1 MQEQEKESLLLIQNS
16 DLSEYSLVSV
26 RGMEADEVV
35 EALYAMNGDDRLS
48 VAAYLESRGAW
59 VTEIANE
66 GTKEFGE
73 YHLDVRY
80 NTDTNEVTDLK
91 AEMEWNERAKEP
103 IGADDVIL
111 KITHAEGF
119 EVERI
124 TNKTP
129 EEVQEIMTAII
140 KLENK
145 DRKSIHDC
153 LESYGADYISS
164 NYSSYASGYAG
175 AADSRKKA
183 AATQTGSIGES
194 GLSQKAQALL
204 EKLRKTYGDMDFM
217 VADFDKGDNAKE
229 ILSRG
234 TKDVSVIFSSSELE
248 KMASDGKYEQEY
260 MSQVQGALRMSERIN
275 REFGFTSVSGQ
286 KNGGAGINRIGI
298 SFTNWYAGAVKK
310 NPSMV
315 DEYEKQSEEYVEKNV
330 KDRKLDTTFAGIKTG
345 NRAVF
350 LESLKAFQSSNPD
363 FLASIINRE
372 LASKF
377 WMV

>member
-1 MQEQEKESLLLIQNS
+1 MA
-16 DLSEYSLVSV
+16 
-26 RGMEADEVV
+26 ME
-35 EALYAMNGDDRLS
+35 
-48 VAAYLESRGAW
+48 
-59 VTEIANE
+59 
-66 GTKEFGE
+66 
-73 YHLDVRY
+73 
-80 NTDTNEVTDLK
+80 
-91 AEMEWNERAKEP
+91 
-103 IGADDVIL
+103 
-111 KITHAEGF
+111 
-119 EVERI
+119 
-124 TNKTP
+124 
-129 EEVQEIMTAII
+129 
-140 KLENK
+140 
-145 DRKSIHDC
+145 
-153 LESYGADYISS
+153 ISS

-298 SFTNWYAGAVKK
+298 SFNSDGTTSLFAELEKSSARQRERIEKAREEK
-310 NPSMV
+310 RA
-315 DEYEKQSEEYVEKNV
+315 ERKEKQDSYQRGTAGVKRTTVRADSMEELLEKIRGVDWDSVKEEYKP
-330 KDRKLDTTFAGIKTG
+330 
-345 NRAVF
+345 
-350 LESLKAFQSSNPD
+350 QSGGRFD
-363 FLASIINRE
+363 FN
-372 LASKF
+372 K
-377 WMV
+377 

>member
-1 MQEQEKESLLLIQNS
+1 MA
-16 DLSEYSLVSV
+16 
-26 RGMEADEVV
+26 ME
-35 EALYAMNGDDRLS
+35 
-48 VAAYLESRGAW
+48 
-59 VTEIANE
+59 
-66 GTKEFGE
+66 
-73 YHLDVRY
+73 
-80 NTDTNEVTDLK
+80 
-91 AEMEWNERAKEP
+91 
-103 IGADDVIL
+103 
-111 KITHAEGF
+111 
-119 EVERI
+119 
-124 TNKTP
+124 
-129 EEVQEIMTAII
+129 
-140 KLENK
+140 
-145 DRKSIHDC
+145 
-153 LESYGADYISS
+153 ISS

-298 SFTNWYAGAVKK
+298 SFNSDGTTSLFAELEKSSARQRERIEKAREEKRAERKEKQDGYQRGNAAVKRTTVRAD
-310 NPSMV
+310 SMEELLEKIRGV
-315 DEYEKQSEEYVEKNV
+315 DWDSVKEEYKP
-330 KDRKLDTTFAGIKTG
+330 
-345 NRAVF
+345 
-350 LESLKAFQSSNPD
+350 QSGGRFD
-363 FLASIINRE
+363 FTI
-372 LASKF
+372 
-377 WMV
+377 